1 MLICV
6 DLQGQQRLS
15 ALAFADSKIGPDNA
29 PQWTSQC
36 KIAVDGVVKGTGT
49 GSTIQDARQNA
60 AREALAVSLHL
71 LARVRRSSYSFRHI
85 IRRLGPEIGT
95 VITR

>member
-1 MLICV
+1 M
-6 DLQGQQRLS
+6 RLN
-15 ALAFADSKIGPDNA
+15 GRPNA
-29 PQWTSQC
+29 KVRSQ
-36 KIAVDGVVKGTGT
+36 ITFRNGNLLTVAVDGVVKGTGT